1 VIKIDSAVKKRSK
14 EQRNESISS
23 ALRVLC
29 RWMVDGGRGPA
40 RRRGL
45 LGAPSERSGGRT
57 TSRNRMGDDRG
68 GEPSARV
75 LWHEM
80 GHGIDYL
87 YGSGEMR
94 TDGEPVG
101 LGGSGAFHEPAAAVM
116 QLVTVARHFSTAY
129 AFNDY
134 DTHAGSLIAQVGSSA
149 GTRGRLGGG
158 FSKVLSH
165 RRCGPECIQL
175 RSSVVS
181 SSLGGSTWSP
191 LPWGVLCESQRR
203 CVDGRRDGGC
213 ILGPQELPKRTDLYI
228 VRIRTLVR
236 TLLPEFRNPDSVG
249 ESRADLRPT
258 RSDQFLP
265 ECRV

>member
-1 VIKIDSAVKKRSK
+1 MIRIDSAVKKRSK
-14 EQRNESISS
+14 EWRNESISS

-57 TSRNRMGDDRG
+57 TRETEWVSTRG

-134 DTHAGSLIAQVGSSA
+134 DTHAGSLMVGSSA
-149 GTRGRLGGG
+149 GTRVDLGAASRKCYPIVGAGRNAYQT
-158 FSKVLSH
+158 SVI
-165 RRCGPECIQL
+165 RCIKQSGRQH
-175 RSSVVS
+175 VVA
-181 SSLGGSTWSP
+181 TAM
-191 LPWGVLCESQRR
+191 
-203 CVDGRRDGGC
+203 GR
-213 ILGPQELPKRTDLYI
+213 P
-228 VRIRTLVR
+228 V
-236 TLLPEFRNPDSVG
+236 
-249 ESRADLRPT
+249 
-258 RSDQFLP
+258 
-265 ECRV
+265 